1 MPDDLDSPG
10 LQDSPP
16 ALIKF
21 ICCFQGK
28 QSFLQSVWHVWV
40 LSQPVKPCFNKQNKT
55 KTETE
60 IKTKQTNK
68 TRKNKRSNSSEKT
81 ESIYLLTNFSNI
93 NAYYLE
99 SHADIKSVYLNRG
112 PSVESFTVP
121 SV

>member
-1 MPDDLDSPG
+1 MSSKPTSETL
-10 LQDSPP
+10 LQQ
-16 ALIKF
+16 A
-21 ICCFQGK
+21 
-28 QSFLQSVWHVWV
+28 
-40 LSQPVKPCFNKQNKT
+40 KQNKNRNRN
-55 KTETE
+55 KN
-60 IKTKQTNK
+60 KTNK